1 MFKKAPR
8 ILFFIEGD
16 APSKKEYALAARMGP
31 NTVFRNAAYVPSE
44 GSLETCDGVTGAV
57 PTRYAEAYPSGD
69 AAIEA
74 YNAALDADLA
84 EAEDDGNQ
92 QALDLQPVTPAAPV
106 QPAPAAKV
114 TPAPAA
120 PAAKAGDAGWT
131 PNAPATAS

>member
-16 APSKKEYALAARMGP
+16 APTKREYALAARMGP
-31 NTVFRNAAYVPSE
+31 NTVFRNAGYVPVE
-44 GSLETCDGVTGAV
+44 GSLEVCDGVTGAV

-74 YNAALDADLA
+74 YQASLDADLA
-84 EAEDDGNQ
+84 EADDGNQ
-92 QALDLQPVTPAAPV
+92 QELDLQPAKPAK
-106 QPAPAAKV
+106 PAK
-114 TPAPAA
+114 

-131 PNAPATAS
+131 PNAPVTAS

>member
-16 APSKKEYALAARMGP
+16 APTKREYALAARMGP
-31 NTVFRNAAYVPSE
+31 NTVFRNAGYVPVE
-44 GSLETCDGVTGAV
+44 GSLEVCDGVTGAV

-74 YNAALDADLA
+74 YQASLDADLA
-84 EAEDDGNQ
+84 EADDGNQ
-92 QALDLQPVTPAAPV
+92 QELDLQPAKPA
-106 QPAPAAKV
+106 K
-114 TPAPAA
+114 

-131 PNAPATAS
+131 PNAPVTAS